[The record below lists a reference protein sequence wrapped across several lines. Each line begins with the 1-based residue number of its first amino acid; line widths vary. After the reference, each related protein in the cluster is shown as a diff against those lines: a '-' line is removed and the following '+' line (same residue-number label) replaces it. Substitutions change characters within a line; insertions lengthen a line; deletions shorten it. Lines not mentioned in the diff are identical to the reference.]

1 MTKMISGTPH
11 KMDNVEAANST
22 QGHSRPRHPTAPP
35 LGGVPIFPKVDSVR
49 KILRSSLLRRSLWRS
64 KLGPVSCGGLHIIH
78 PGGAF
83 R

>member
-35 LGGVPIFPKVDSVR
+35 LEAIDWLKCAGPYHSGA
-49 KILRSSLLRRSLWRS
+49 ILRGCSL
-64 KLGPVSCGGLHIIH
+64 
-78 PGGAF
+78 
-83 R
+83 